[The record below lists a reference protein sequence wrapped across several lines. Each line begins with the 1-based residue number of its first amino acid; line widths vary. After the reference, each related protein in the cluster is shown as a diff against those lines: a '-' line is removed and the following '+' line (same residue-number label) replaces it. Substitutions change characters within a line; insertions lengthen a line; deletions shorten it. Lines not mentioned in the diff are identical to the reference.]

1 MFLSIYYF
9 FKGIKPM
16 DHDQDIT
23 YTLAHLISTADS
35 ENAKLAQ
42 EIYDKVLFK
51 FGIKCILNTGFM
63 PARLEKKMLKEQ
75 IMLEGN
81 MGN

>member
-16 DHDQDIT
+16 DYDQDIT
-23 YTLAHLISTADS
+23 YTLAHLISTADI

-42 EIYDKVLFK
+42 ERYDKILFQY
-51 FGIKCILNTGFM
+51 GINYIQNEGFM
-63 PARLEKKMLKEQ
+63 PARLQKKMLKEQ
-75 IMLEGN
+75 IIWEGN